1 MSAVIFI
8 LAALI
13 AAGAIAMNRMPLWAW
28 GVWLAVVTLGILSG
42 GLTGDVGAP
51 GFGLTTIIALL
62 PAIALLAI
70 SYPPIRRIAVIQPA
84 FGIVKK
90 VLPPVSETE
99 QAALDA
105 GTVGWDAQL
114 FSGTPDWSQ
123 LREIPGIE
131 MTAEEQAFL
140 DGPTNA
146 LCDMIDDWKIRHEEK
161 EIPKE
166 IWDFVRENG
175 FLGMLISKEHGGLG
189 FSAQAQSIILGRI
202 ASRSPD
208 VSTIVMVP
216 NSLGPG
222 ELIEKYGTDE
232 QKDHYLPRLA
242 DGTEI
247 PAFGL
252 TGTHS
257 GSDAASM
264 RDVGVICKYNSD
276 EALGIRLNWSKRYI
290 SLGPKAT
297 ILGLAFEAQD
307 PDGLLGDEKNPG
319 ITLALIPTDHEGVHI
334 GDRHLPSGSAF
345 PNGPNWGEDVMIP
358 IEWVIGGKQN
368 VGNGWRMLMECLSA
382 GRAISLPASG
392 TAGAKMMLRL
402 TTAYA
407 QIRKQFGIAIAKM
420 EGVEERIT
428 RIAEAAYLLESS
440 RSVTASMVSRGE
452 KPAVISAL
460 LKYQS
465 TEWMRLAVNDAM
477 DVHGGRAVIDGP
489 SNYLQSAHQMVPVG
503 ITVEGAN
510 ILTRS
515 LITFSQGALR
525 AHPYL
530 YKEVSAAQNPDRAQ
544 GLRQFEDAFC
554 GHVSF
559 AVSNIF
565 GAPFH
570 NLTFAQFASAP
581 DHAKTTARWYRKL
594 SRASRNFAL
603 VADLTVALLGGDLKR
618 KQKVT
623 GRLADAL
630 SELYMVS
637 CLLKRFE
644 DDGRPAADRP
654 ILDYCVQNAL
664 YRFERAMAGTVDNF
678 PIGWA
683 RITMRALVFPLGA
696 RYKPASD
703 RLGRKVA
710 KLALEPGEVRDRLTR
725 FVHVSGDKEDSVGVM
740 EYALPKVL
748 AADEIAKK
756 LDRGVR
762 DGKFERFHGK
772 DWIGAAVTAGVIT
785 DAEAETYRETDA
797 LIERAVRVDHF
808 AAADLKPN
816 YRNVRGANDDDPTT
830 RVEAAE

>member
-1 MSAVIFI
+1 MSAVVFI
-8 LAALI
+8 LVALVV
-13 AAGAIAMNRMPLWAW
+13 AGALAMNKAPLWSWGAW
-28 GVWLAVVTLGILSG
+28 LLAVSLGILSG
-42 GLTGDVGAP
+42 GLTGNIGAP
-51 GFGLTTIIALL
+51 GFGIGTIVALL
-62 PAIALLAI
+62 PALALLAV
-70 SYPPIRRIAVIQPA
+70 SYPPIRRKVIIEPA
-84 FGIVKK
+84 FAIVRKI
-90 VLPPVSETE
+90 LPPVSETE

-105 GTVGWDAQL
+105 GTVGWDAEL
-114 FSGTPDWSQ
+114 FSGTPQWDK
-123 LREIPGIE
+123 LADIPPIE
-131 MTAEEQAFL
+131 MTEEERAFL
-140 DGPTNA
+140 EGPTVE
-146 LCDMIDDWKIRHEEK
+146 LCDMIDDWQVRHEEK

-166 IWDFVRENG
+166 IWDFVRGNG

-232 QKDHYLPRLA
+232 QKNHYLPRLA

-257 GSDAASM
+257 GSDAATM

-307 PDGLLGDEKNPG
+307 PDGLLGDDKTPG
-319 ITLALIPTDHEGVHI
+319 ITLALIPTDHEGVKI
-334 GDRHLPSGSAF
+334 GDRHLPSGSSF

-358 IEWVIGGKQN
+358 IEWVIGGEKN

-382 GRAISLPASG
+382 GRAISLPASS
-392 TAGAKMMLRL
+392 TAAAKMMLRM
-402 TTAYA
+402 TTAYT

-428 RIAEAAYLLESS
+428 RLAEAAYLLESA
-440 RSVTASMVSRGE
+440 RSVTASLVSRGE

-489 SNYLQSAHQMVPVG
+489 SNYLQSAYQMVPVG

-530 YKEVSAAQNPDRAQ
+530 YKEVTAAQNPDRAQ

-570 NLTFAQFASAP
+570 NLTLAQFASAP
-581 DHAKTTARWYRKL
+581 DDAKTTATWYRKL

-630 SELYMVS
+630 SELYMLS
-637 CLLKRFE
+637 CLLKRYA
-644 DDGRPAADRP
+644 DDGRLAEDRP
-654 ILDYCVQNAL
+654 LLDYCAQNAL

-678 PIGWA
+678 PIAWA
-683 RITMRALVFPLGA
+683 RVLMRALVFPLGA
-696 RYKPASD
+696 RYTPASD

-710 KLALEPGEVRDRLTR
+710 KIALAPGEARDRLTR
-725 FVHVSGDKEDSVGVM
+725 FVHISADRNDPVGVM

-756 LDRGVR
+756 IDKAVR
-762 DGKFERFHGK
+762 AGKVERFHGE
-772 DWIGAAVTAGVIT
+772 DWIGDAVTAGAIT
-785 DAEAETYRETDA
+785 TDEAAIYREADA

-808 AAADLKPN
+808 APEDVKPN
-816 YRNVRGANDDDPTT
+816 FRNVRGSNDDTPT
-830 RVEAAE
+830 VEAAE

>member
-1 MSAVIFI
+1 MSALVFLLIC
-8 LAALI
+8 I
-13 AAGAIAMNRMPLWAW
+13 AACCALAMWRAPLWAW
-28 GVWLAVVTLGILSG
+28 GGVLFLATLGILSG
-42 GLTGDVGAP
+42 GLTGNMGMP
-51 GFGLTTIIALL
+51 SLGLGGIIALL
-62 PAIALLAI
+62 PALATLAL
-70 SYPPIRRIAVIQPA
+70 SVPSIRRAAIIKPA
-84 FGIVKK
+84 FAMVKK
-90 VLPPVSETE
+90 ILPSVSETE

-114 FSGTPDWSQ
+114 FSGTPDWDE
-123 LREIPGIE
+123 LKAIPKIE
-131 MTAEEQAFL
+131 LTAEEQAFL
-140 DGPTNA
+140 DGPTVE
-146 LCDMIDDWKIRHEEK
+146 LCDMVNDWQVRHEER

-166 IWDFVRENG
+166 IWDFVRKNG
-175 FLGMLISKEHGGLG
+175 FLGMLISKDHGGLG

-222 ELIEKYGTDE
+222 ELIEKYGTPE
-232 QKDHYLPRLA
+232 QKEHYLPRLA

-257 GSDAASM
+257 GSDAATM
-264 RDVGVICKYNSD
+264 RDVGVVCKYNSE
-276 EALGIRLNWSKRYI
+276 EALGIRLNWAKRYI

-307 PDGLLGDEKNPG
+307 PDNLLGQGENLG
-319 ITLALIPTDHEGVHI
+319 ITLALIPTDHEGVRI
-334 GDRHLPSGSAF
+334 GDRHLPSGAAF

-358 IEWVIGGKQN
+358 IEWVIGGREN

-392 TAGAKMMLRL
+392 TAGSKMMLRT

-407 QIRKQFGIAIAKM
+407 QIRKQFGISIAKM

-428 RIAEAAYLLESS
+428 RLAEAAYITESA
-440 RSVTASMVSRGE
+440 RSVTAAMVSRGE
-452 KPAVISAL
+452 KPSVISAL
-460 LKYQS
+460 LKYQA
-465 TEWMRLAVNDAM
+465 TEWMRQAVNDAM

-489 SNYLQSAHQMVPVG
+489 SNYLQSAYQMVPVG

-530 YKEVSAAQNPDRAQ
+530 FKEVSAAQNPDENE
-544 GLRQFEDAFC
+544 GLEQFDAAFC

-559 AVSNIF
+559 TVSNMF
-565 GAPFH
+565 GALFH

-581 DHAKTTARWYRKL
+581 NGALTTARWYRKL

-618 KQKVT
+618 KQKIT

-630 SELYMVS
+630 SELYLLS
-637 CLLKRFE
+637 CILKRYA
-644 DDGRPAADRP
+644 DDGRPLEDRV
-654 ILDYCVQNAL
+654 IVEYCAQNAL
-664 YRFERAMAGTVDNF
+664 YRFERAMASTVDNF
-678 PIGWA
+678 PISWA
-683 RITMRALVFPLGA
+683 RVVMRVLVFPLGA
-696 RYKPASD
+696 RYKAASD
-703 RLGRKVA
+703 RHGRQVA
-710 KLALEPGEVRDRLTR
+710 KLALQPGEVRNRLTR
-725 FVHVSGDKEDSVGVM
+725 FVHVSKDPDDALGILEH
-740 EYALPKVL
+740 ALPIVL
-748 AADEIAKK
+748 AADEIGKK
-756 LDRGVR
+756 IDKAVR
-762 DGKFERFHGK
+762 KGTIERFHDR
-772 DWIGAAVTAGVIT
+772 DWIGDALAAGVIT
-785 DAEAETYRETDA
+785 EAEAETYREA
-797 LIERAVRVDHF
+797 NVLIERVVEVDHF
-808 AAADLKPN
+808 AAQDVKPH
-816 YRNVRGANDDDPTT
+816 YRNVHESKENAPAAA
-830 RVEAAE
+830 AAE